1 MRWSDRR
8 LQLSLLLS
16 PAAAGAAAE
25 MGEVVFGCPGKKRY
39 CWVCRVKFGRM
50 VVKREGN
57 QETQR
62 KGAARAGSNELL
74 FFVQGEKER
83 KWRLAGGM
91 WVWSVGSDW
100 FGV

>member
-25 MGEVVFGCPGKKRY
+25 MGEVVFGRPGKKGY

-50 VVKREGN
+50 VVKKEGN
-57 QETQR
+57 QESQR
-62 KGAARAGSNELL
+62 KGGGAG
-74 FFVQGEKER
+74 
-83 KWRLAGGM
+83 
-91 WVWSVGSDW
+91 W
-100 FGV
+100 F